1 MTESR
6 DETQGQEPARG
17 PGSMATFSTDSVPA
31 HLCAEYWHDS
41 VLRRL
46 DAKVHK
52 EERKSFRARL
62 VKLSGEGAELLQHSG
77 DSLRAERDAARCRR
91 DDCDD
96 IVIDFM
102 AAASGANLVHGG
114 AKRLH
119 AGDMVVVDC
128 AQPAEISRARHRVIS
143 LFIPRARVQAVLDNP
158 AALAGRLLPRQGL
171 AVLLRSQMLAA
182 IDQAAYMLP
191 EQRIMAV
198 NAASEMAL
206 SILQMQGTGRA
217 SGEGAETGLYHA
229 ALALITRD
237 CVNPQLAPQ
246 QLVEALGCSRAAL
259 YRVFAKEG
267 ASVAA
272 AIWEAR
278 LAYAARMLKSPGAT
292 SLLIS
297 EIAFR
302 SGFAEHSTFDRMFKR
317 RYGLTPGDM
326 RHGLGRP

>member
-1 MTESR
+1 MH
-6 DETQGQEPARG
+6 DETQGQEPVRG
-17 PGSMATFSTDSVPA
+17 PGALATFSTDSVPA
-31 HLCAEYWHDS
+31 HQCAEYWHDS

-77 DSLRAERDAARCRR
+77 DSLRAQRDAVRCRR

-96 IVIDFM
+96 IVIDFV
-102 AAASGANLVHGG
+102 AAASGATLIHGG

-128 AQPAEISRARHRVIS
+128 AQPAEISRGRHRVIS
-143 LFIPRARVQAVLDNP
+143 LFIPRVRVSAVLDDP
-158 AALAGRLLPRQGL
+158 GALAGRLLPRHGM
-171 AVLLRSQMLAA
+171 AVLLRNQMLAT
-182 IDQAAYMLP
+182 IDQAAHMLP

-206 SILQMQGTGRA
+206 SILQMQGPSRA
-217 SGEGAETGLYHA
+217 NGEGAETGLYHA
-229 ALALITRD
+229 ALALIARD
-237 CVNPQLAPQ
+237 CANPLLTPQ
-246 QLVEALGCSRAAL
+246 QLVETMGCSRAAL
-259 YRVFAKEG
+259 YRAFAREG

-278 LAYAARMLKSPGAT
+278 LAYAARLLQSPGAT

-297 EIAFR
+297 EVAFR

-317 RYGLTPGDM
+317 QYGLTPGDM
-326 RHGLGRP
+326 RQGLGR